1 MSNLSLQV
9 AKREGQGK
17 GASRRLRHA
26 GQTAGIIYGGDT
38 APQNI
43 TMLQKDINKALLN
56 EAFYSSVL
64 SIEVDGTAEQAILV
78 DLQRHP
84 AKDLIMHADFLRVT
98 PTTVITKNVPLHLT
112 NEENCAGVKIGGGKI
127 TRVVSEI
134 LVTCESQNL
143 PAFLE
148 VDMLAIE
155 AGTVLHISDIA
166 MPTGV
171 QSKDLLLGAEHNGA
185 IISVSL
191 SRGVSEEEDAPAAEA
206 EAPAAE

>member
-9 AKREGQGK
+9 TKREGQGK

-43 TMLQKDINKALLN
+43 AMLQKDINKVLLN
-56 EAFYSSVL
+56 EAFYCSVI
-64 SIEVDGTAEQAILV
+64 SIDVDGTAEQVILV

-98 PTTVITKNVPLHLT
+98 PTTVITKKVPLHLT
-112 NEENCAGVKIGGGKI
+112 NEDNCVGVKVDGGQI
-127 TRVVSEI
+127 TRVSSEI
-134 LVTCESQNL
+134 LITCESQYL
-143 PAFLE
+143 PTFLE
-148 VDMLAIE
+148 FDMSEIT
-155 AGTVLHISDIA
+155 AGTVLHISDIK

-171 QSKDLLLGAEHNGA
+171 ESKALLLGEEHNGA

-191 SRGVSEEEDAPAAEA
+191 SRGVSEDEDAPAAEA
-206 EAPAAE
+206 EAAAE

>member
-9 AKREGQGK
+9 TKREGQGK

-43 TMLQKDINKALLN
+43 AMLQKDINKVLLN
-56 EAFYSSVL
+56 EAFYCSVI
-64 SIEVDGTAEQAILV
+64 SIDVDGTAEQVILV

-98 PTTVITKNVPLHLT
+98 PTTVITKKVPLHLT
-112 NEENCAGVKIGGGKI
+112 NEVNCVGVKVDGGQI
-127 TRVVSEI
+127 TRVSSEI
-134 LVTCESQNL
+134 LITCESQYL
-143 PAFLE
+143 PTFLE
-148 VDMLAIE
+148 FDMLEIT
-155 AGTVLHISDIA
+155 AGTVLHISDIK

-171 QSKDLLLGAEHNGA
+171 QSKALLLGEEHNGA
-185 IISVSL
+185 IISVSI
-191 SRGVSEEEDAPAAEA
+191 SRGVSEEDAPAAEA
-206 EAPAAE
+206 EAAAE

>member
-9 AKREGQGK
+9 TKREGQGK

-43 TMLQKDINKALLN
+43 AMLQKDINKVLLN
-56 EAFYSSVL
+56 EAFYSSVVT
-64 SIEVDGTAEQAILV
+64 IDVDGTAEQAILV

-98 PTTVITKNVPLHLT
+98 PTTVITKKVPLHLT
-112 NEENCAGVKIGGGKI
+112 NEEGCVGVKIGGGKI

-148 VDMLAIE
+148 VDMLEIT

-166 MPTGV
+166 MPAGV
-171 QSKDLLLGAEHNGA
+171 ESKDLLLGEEHNGA

-191 SRGVSEEEDAPAAEA
+191 SRGVSEEDEAAPAAEA
-206 EAPAAE
+206 EAAAE

>member
-9 AKREGQGK
+9 TKREGQGK

-43 TMLQKDINKALLN
+43 AMLQKDINKVLLN
-56 EAFYSSVL
+56 EAFYSSVVT
-64 SIEVDGTAEQAILV
+64 IDVDGTAEQAILV

-84 AKDLIMHADFLRVT
+84 AKDLIMHADFLRVS
-98 PTTVITKNVPLHLT
+98 PTTVITKKVPLHLS
-112 NEENCAGVKIGGGKI
+112 NEDNCVGVKVGGGQI

-134 LVTCESQNL
+134 LVTCESQYL
-143 PAFLE
+143 PAFLT
-148 VDMLAIE
+148 VDMLTIE
-155 AGTVLHISDIA
+155 SGTVLHISDIV

-171 QSKDLLLGAEHNGA
+171 QSKALLLGEEHNGA

-191 SRGVSEEEDAPAAEA
+191 SRGVSEDEDAPAAEA
-206 EAPAAE
+206 SAAE